1 MIQKITKPLLA
12 SLLFAMLLLVSYS
25 CANDDYLSEHD
36 VRRMIEEAL
45 RQNNE
50 QLEFTQWK
58 IVNIA
63 IKKGDWQ
70 WDDDVKHY
78 FVVCDLPELTE
89 FIYEN
94 GANIGYLFLGEQNYS
109 EVQKLLPY
117 VHTYYETND
126 NGEVT
131 YTYTETISYD
141 IQYKVEGVVKPS
153 VAFFIQPSDVYRDD
167 QFVFDYNFRIV
178 LIW

>member
-1 MIQKITKPLLA
+1 MVFLL
-12 SLLFAMLLLVSYS
+12 SVVLLLGGYS
-25 CANDDYLSEHD
+25 CADDDYLSEHD
-36 VRRMIEEAL
+36 VRMMIEEAL
-45 RQNNE
+45 RLNNE
-50 QLEFTQWK
+50 QLEFTQWR

-63 IKKGDWQ
+63 AKKSNWQ
-70 WDDDVKHY
+70 WDDREKRY
-78 FVVCDLPELTE
+78 FVVFDLPELTE

-94 GANIGYLFLGEQNYS
+94 GANIGYLFLGGQGKD
-109 EVQKLLPY
+109 EVQKMLPY

-141 IQYKVEGVVKPS
+141 VQYKVNGVVDPT
-153 VAFFIQPSDVYRDD
+153 VAFFIQPSDLYDGDD
-167 QFVFDYNFRIV
+167 YLFDYNFRIV

>member
-50 QLEFTQWK
+50 QLEFTQWS
-58 IVNIA
+58 IVNITVR
-63 IKKGDWQ
+63 KSDWQ
-70 WDDDVKHY
+70 WDDDVKYY
-78 FVVCDLPELTE
+78 FAICDLPELTE

-131 YTYTETISYD
+131 YIYTYTISYD
-141 IQYKVEGVVKPS
+141 VQYKVNGVVDPI

-167 QFVFDYNFRIV
+167 RYVFDYNFRIV

>member
-1 MIQKITKPLLA
+1 MIQKITK
-12 SLLFAMLLLVSYS
+12 SLLLSFLSVALLLGGFS

-50 QLEFTQWK
+50 NLEFTQWK
-58 IVNIA
+58 IVNIHA
-63 IKKGDWQ
+63 KKSDWQ
-70 WDDDVKHY
+70 WDDDMKHY
-78 FVVCDLPELTE
+78 FVVYNFPELSE
-89 FIYEN
+89 FIYES
-94 GANIGYLFLGEQNYS
+94 GANIGYLFIGEQDQN
-109 EVQKLLPY
+109 EVQKMLPY
-117 VHTYYETND
+117 VHTYYETD
-126 NGEVT
+126 VGGEVT

-141 IQYKVEGVVKPS
+141 VQYKVNGVVKPT
-153 VAFFIQPSDVYRDD
+153 VAFFIQPSDLFRDD